1 MLRQE
6 AAEAIA
12 KLKSRKY
19 RRKARD
25 LNCSTN
31 KRAEQERKDAEV
43 CAVCLDEFHNN
54 QVRVKRWLKSVNP
67 SYIIFLSDNQISLN
81 VSRFC
86 DLGYQRPSKEFMNL
100 VPRHRGGL
108 SEILQRISNRC
119 FVGVA

>member
-12 KLKSRKY
+12 KLKLRKY

-31 KRAEQERKDAEV
+31 KHAEHEKKDSEV

-54 QVRVKRWLKSVNP
+54 QVRVKRTSVCL
-67 SYIIFLSDNQISLN
+67 SLRYQYSFLT
-81 VSRFC
+81 
-86 DLGYQRPSKEFMNL
+86 L
-100 VPRHRGGL
+100 VL
-108 SEILQRISNRC
+108 
-119 FVGVA
+119 

>member
-12 KLKSRKY
+12 RLKLRKY

-25 LNCSTN
+25 LNCATN

-54 QVRVKRWLKSVNP
+54 QVRVKRDNP
-67 SYIIFLSDNQISLN
+67 SYISIPF
-81 VSRFC
+81 
-86 DLGYQRPSKEFMNL
+86 
-100 VPRHRGGL
+100 
-108 SEILQRISNRC
+108 
-119 FVGVA
+119 